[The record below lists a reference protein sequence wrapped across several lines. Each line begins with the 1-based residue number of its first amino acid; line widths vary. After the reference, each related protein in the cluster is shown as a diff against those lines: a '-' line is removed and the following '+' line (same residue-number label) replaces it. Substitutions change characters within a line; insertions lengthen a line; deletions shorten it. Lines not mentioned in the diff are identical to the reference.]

1 MPNSDFFFFYSI
13 GFFLMQGAIVAIA
26 TSALIYIAIAK
37 IVNLFWPKPKESKDG
52 LKSSKDDQ
60 AP

>member
-1 MPNSDFFFFYSI
+1 MPNGDFFFFYSI

-26 TSALIYIAIAK
+26 TSALIYVAIAK

-52 LKSSKDDQ
+52 IKPSNYDQ
-60 AP
+60 AS